1 MLEGTTN
8 RDRIIAAAL
17 RLAETRGWRD
27 LSLGE
32 IAAEAQVP
40 LIEFRKEFQ
49 SKGQILAAF
58 SRAIDLA
65 VIEKFP
71 APGPDVA
78 RDRLFDVLLTR
89 FELMQPYKA
98 AIRRIRDD
106 VGSSLGEFARAD
118 AAGVEI
124 AILDACR
131 SRDQRRGRDWLPA
144 RAGPSL
150 GLCAR
155 VLHLAGRRRPRHGPH
170 HGRLGPA
177 IAARR
182 VADAGRRTLPRRS
195 RKPWPQPAR
204 GAKDCEGR
212 NAVRLRRAKRASRGS
227 KSAADMMASPEPLR
241 LRGRCPAPRP

>member
-32 IAAEAQVP
+32 IAAEAHVP
-40 LIEFRKEFQ
+40 LVEFRKEFQ

-65 VIEKFP
+65 VLEKFP

-89 FELMQPYKA
+89 FELMQPYKV

-106 VGSSLGEFARAD
+106 VGSSLSESLAQMRPALKSQYWMLA
-118 AAGVEI
+118 AAGISGEGGTGFLRV
-124 AILDACR
+124 
-131 SRDQRRGRDWLPA
+131 Q
-144 RAGPSL
+144 
-150 GLCAR
+150 GLLSVYAR
-155 VLHLAGRRRPRHGPH
+155 VFSIWLEDDDPGMARTM
-170 HGRLGPA
+170 
-177 IAARR
+177 AALDR
-182 VADAGRRTLPRRS
+182 
-195 RKPWPQPAR
+195 
-204 GAKDCEGR
+204 
-212 NAVRLRRAKRASRGS
+212 RLRRGESLMRSIERFRDGLENFGRSLRGAR
-227 KSAADMMASPEPLR
+227 KTVKEETPSAAPS
-241 LRGRCPAPRP
+241 APSAAPDPQQI

>member
-32 IAAEAQVP
+32 IAAEAHIP

-65 VIEKFP
+65 VLEKFP

-106 VGSSLGEFARAD
+106 VGSSLGESFAQMRPALKSQYWMLA
-118 AAGVEI
+118 AAGISGEGGTGFLRV
-124 AILDACR
+124 
-131 SRDQRRGRDWLPA
+131 Q
-144 RAGPSL
+144 
-150 GLCAR
+150 GLLSVYAR
-155 VLHLAGRRRPRHGPH
+155 VFSIWLEDDDPGMARTM
-170 HGRLGPA
+170 
-177 IAARR
+177 AALDR
-182 VADAGRRTLPRRS
+182 
-195 RKPWPQPAR
+195 
-204 GAKDCEGR
+204 
-212 NAVRLRRAKRASRGS
+212 RLRRGESLMRGIERFRDGLENLSRS
-227 KSAADMMASPEPLR
+227 
-241 LRGRCPAPRP
+241 LRGARKTVKEETPSASTAPGAPPAAPNPQQI

>member
-32 IAAEAQVP
+32 IAAEAGVP
-40 LIEFRKEFQ
+40 LVEFRKEFQ

-106 VGSSLGEFARAD
+106 VGLGESLAQMRPALKSQYWMLA
-118 AAGVEI
+118 AAGISGEGGTGFLRV
-124 AILDACR
+124 
-131 SRDQRRGRDWLPA
+131 Q
-144 RAGPSL
+144 
-150 GLCAR
+150 GLLSVYAR
-155 VLHLAGRRRPRHGPH
+155 VFSKWLEDDDPGMARTM
-170 HGRLGPA
+170 
-177 IAARR
+177 AALDR
-182 VADAGRRTLPRRS
+182 
-195 RKPWPQPAR
+195 
-204 GAKDCEGR
+204 
-212 NAVRLRRAKRASRGS
+212 RLRRGESLMRGIERFRDGLESLSRS
-227 KSAADMMASPEPLR
+227 
-241 LRGRCPAPRP
+241 LRGARKTVKEETPSAPAAPSAPPAAPNPQQI

>member
-1 MLEGTTN
+1 MLEGTAN

-32 IAAEAQVP
+32 IAAEAHVP
-40 LIEFRKEFQ
+40 LVEFRKDFQ

-65 VIEKFP
+65 VLEKFP

-106 VGSSLGEFARAD
+106 VGSSLGESLAQMRPALKSQYWMLA
-118 AAGVEI
+118 AAGISGEGGTGFLRV
-124 AILDACR
+124 
-131 SRDQRRGRDWLPA
+131 Q
-144 RAGPSL
+144 
-150 GLCAR
+150 GLLSVSAR
-155 VLHLAGRRRPRHGPH
+155 VFSIWLDDDDPGMARTM
-170 HGRLGPA
+170 
-177 IAARR
+177 AALDR
-182 VADAGRRTLPRRS
+182 
-195 RKPWPQPAR
+195 
-204 GAKDCEGR
+204 
-212 NAVRLRRAKRASRGS
+212 RLRRGESLMRGIERFRDGVES
-227 KSAADMMASPEPLR
+227 FGRSLRGARKTVKEEAPSASAAPGASPA
-241 LRGRCPAPRP
+241 APNSQQI

>member
-32 IAAEAQVP
+32 IAAEAQAP

-106 VGSSLGEFARAD
+106 VGSSLGESLAQMRPALKSQYWMLA
-118 AAGVEI
+118 AAGISGEGGTGFLRV
-124 AILDACR
+124 
-131 SRDQRRGRDWLPA
+131 Q
-144 RAGPSL
+144 
-150 GLCAR
+150 GLLSVYAR
-155 VLHLAGRRRPRHGPH
+155 VFSIWLEDDDPGMARTM
-170 HGRLGPA
+170 
-177 IAARR
+177 AALDR
-182 VADAGRRTLPRRS
+182 
-195 RKPWPQPAR
+195 
-204 GAKDCEGR
+204 
-212 NAVRLRRAKRASRGS
+212 RLRRGESLMRGIERFRDGLENFGRS
-227 KSAADMMASPEPLR
+227 LRGARKTVKEETPSASAAPSAP
-241 LRGRCPAPRP
+241 PAAPNPQQI

>member
-32 IAAEAQVP
+32 IAAEAQTP

-106 VGSSLGEFARAD
+106 VGSSLGDSLAQMRPALKSQYWMLA
-118 AAGVEI
+118 AAGISGEGGTGFLRV
-124 AILDACR
+124 
-131 SRDQRRGRDWLPA
+131 RGVL
-144 RAGPSL
+144 SVY
-150 GLCAR
+150 AR
-155 VLHLAGRRRPRHGPH
+155 VFSIWLEDNDPGMARTM
-170 HGRLGPA
+170 
-177 IAARR
+177 AALDR
-182 VADAGRRTLPRRS
+182 
-195 RKPWPQPAR
+195 
-204 GAKDCEGR
+204 
-212 NAVRLRRAKRASRGS
+212 RLRRGESLMRGIERFRDRLES
-227 KSAADMMASPEPLR
+227 FGRSLRGARKTVKEEMPSASAAPSAP
-241 LRGRCPAPRP
+241 PAAPNPQQT

>member
-32 IAAEAQVP
+32 IAAEAGIP
-40 LIEFRKEFQ
+40 LVEFRKEFQ
-49 SKGQILAAF
+49 SRGQILAAF

-106 VGSSLGEFARAD
+106 AGSSLGASLAQMRPALKSQYWMLA
-118 AAGVEI
+118 AAGISGEGGTGFLRV
-124 AILDACR
+124 
-131 SRDQRRGRDWLPA
+131 Q
-144 RAGPSL
+144 
-150 GLCAR
+150 GLLSVYAR
-155 VLHLAGRRRPRHGPH
+155 VFSIWLEDDDPGMARTM
-170 HGRLGPA
+170 
-177 IAARR
+177 AALDR
-182 VADAGRRTLPRRS
+182 
-195 RKPWPQPAR
+195 
-204 GAKDCEGR
+204 
-212 NAVRLRRAKRASRGS
+212 RLRRGESMMRGLERFRDGLESLSRS
-227 KSAADMMASPEPLR
+227 
-241 LRGRCPAPRP
+241 LRGARKTVKEETAPAPAEPSAPPAAPNPQQI